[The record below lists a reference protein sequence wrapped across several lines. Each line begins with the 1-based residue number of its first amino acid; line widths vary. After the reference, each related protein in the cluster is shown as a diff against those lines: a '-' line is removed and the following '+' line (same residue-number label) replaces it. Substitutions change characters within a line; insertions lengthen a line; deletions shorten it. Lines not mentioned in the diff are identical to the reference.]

1 MVQNSISS
9 FQYVFFPTSP
19 SNNFMLRLF
28 TWIDHQCRRLRT
40 QSYKTASP
48 PPRMPGPCPGHR
60 LVPLTH
66 KVVNQR
72 FPQQPPTWV
81 QLICLKQLTTLRE
94 TFALLDHRFMRK
106 DLTLEHMWRDICG
119 KVWGKDG
126 EGPGF
131 PDGILSNSSRRSPT
145 QKLLKT
151 CCSKAFLKHLIRHS
165 LC

>member
-1 MVQNSISS
+1 MVQNSTSS
-9 FQYVFFPTSP
+9 FQYMFFPAPP

-28 TWIDHQCRRLRT
+28 TCIDHQCHRLRT
-40 QSYKTASP
+40 QSYKTAP
-48 PPRMPGPCPGHR
+48 PPPWMPGPSPGRH

-66 KVVNQR
+66 KVINQR

-94 TFALLDHRFMRK
+94 TFALLDHQFMRK
-106 DLTLEHMWRDICG
+106 DLTLEQPARRDIYG

-131 PDGILSNSSRRSPT
+131 PDALLLSNSSRSSPT
-145 QKLLKT
+145 QKLLKS
-151 CCSKAFLKHLIRHS
+151 CCSKVF
-165 LC
+165 